1 MNITAAVSATHM
13 CECMENSWDEYS
25 PNLVLTSGTGAKMGG
40 GRTVTKNFKILVY
53 LCIN

>member
-13 CECMENSWDEYS
+13 CECMENSWDGYLL
-25 PNLVLTSGTGAKMGG
+25 NLVLTSGTGAKMGG